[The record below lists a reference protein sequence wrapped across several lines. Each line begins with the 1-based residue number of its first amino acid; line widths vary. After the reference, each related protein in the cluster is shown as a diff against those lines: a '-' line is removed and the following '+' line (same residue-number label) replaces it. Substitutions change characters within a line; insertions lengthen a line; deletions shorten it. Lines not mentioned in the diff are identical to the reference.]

1 MCGLLGWEK
10 GRTPKIWILGG
21 EAGTRPERDQ
31 KQAMSGAN
39 SVKLPG

>member
-1 MCGLLGWEK
+1 MYGLLGWEK

-21 EAGTRPERDQ
+21 EAGTRPERGQ

-39 SVKLPG
+39 FRKVPG